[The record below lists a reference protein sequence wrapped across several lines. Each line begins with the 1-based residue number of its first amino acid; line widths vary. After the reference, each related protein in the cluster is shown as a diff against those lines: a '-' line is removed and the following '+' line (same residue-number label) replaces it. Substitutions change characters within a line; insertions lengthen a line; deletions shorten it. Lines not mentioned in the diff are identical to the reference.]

1 MCRHGGSMR
10 SQESQRG
17 ALAPG
22 GQRRHG
28 DTAPPPA
35 SSQAS
40 LPPHCSLPMLLPSI
54 LTSPAWLPGICF
66 VHFAALGRV
75 EQEQRR
81 GGQDQAP
88 PGRAVGGA
96 ADLQSCWL
104 CTASHLS
111 ALFQV
116 MLVVCHP
123 PVEAAVP
130 RLPLPA
136 QGRPQVMASSAVLW
150 SRSFPSPLPFTCS
163 THMPHTM
170 AEPRRASVSHHAS
183 TLHHASASHIHSM
196 KSTGSMAEGS
206 AFLPCV
212 LA

>member
-1 MCRHGGSMR
+1 MVTQHSPQPLPRPHS
-10 SQESQRG
+10 
-17 ALAPG
+17 
-22 GQRRHG
+22 HH
-28 DTAPPPA
+28 TAPCPCSYPP
-35 SSQAS
+35 SS
-40 LPPHCSLPMLLPSI
+40 P
-54 LTSPAWLPGICF
+54 SPAWLPGICF
-66 VHFAALGRV
+66 VHFAALGPG

-81 GGQDQAP
+81 GCQDQAP
-88 PGRAVGGA
+88 PGRAVGA

-104 CTASHLS
+104 CTATHLS

-116 MLVVCHP
+116 MVVVCHP
-123 PVEAAVP
+123 PMEAAVP
-130 RLPLPA
+130 QLPPPA

-163 THMPHTM
+163 AHVPHTM
-170 AEPRRASVSHHAS
+170 AEPHHASVSHHAS